1 LSPGNTCF
9 LDVGGSAYS
18 DTRNPFPACAPLRA
32 SGQVGLDE
40 DGVCP
45 RIPTGRQHQHSD
57 GVHNGRDVP
66 YRVDFCGNHL
76 TPSTT
81 LSRYRPLDAHLFCN
95 TAAVSPSVAAKSYAM
110 NLLYPLSLFF
120 LLTEAKIMAPSGGA
134 ILVDMFAAGRADNS
148 EDVKA
153 GGRPESYKSNPQ
165 HRPCM

>member
-1 LSPGNTCF
+1 
-9 LDVGGSAYS
+9 
-18 DTRNPFPACAPLRA
+18 
-32 SGQVGLDE
+32 
-40 DGVCP
+40 
-45 RIPTGRQHQHSD
+45 
-57 GVHNGRDVP
+57 
-66 YRVDFCGNHL
+66 
-76 TPSTT
+76 
-81 LSRYRPLDAHLFCN
+81 
-95 TAAVSPSVAAKSYAM
+95 M